1 MRKTSPIHSD
11 VSKPRDGM
19 KNELLRVAYT
29 NLELWFEMENFMVT
43 EVSFEPRN
51 RPSSTDFGATL
62 SASATVPASRFF
74 CRITLAVIQHSF
86 RETP

>member
-1 MRKTSPIHSD
+1 MVCIGHRIRFDAVSIQHGENLSPIHSD

-29 NLELWFEMENFMVT
+29 NLELWFKMENFMVT

-51 RPSSTDFGATL
+51 RP
-62 SASATVPASRFF
+62 
-74 CRITLAVIQHSF
+74 
-86 RETP
+86 